1 MRKSVSLV
9 LSSGGARGVAHIG
22 IIEELTR
29 QGYEINSI
37 SGTSMGALVGGIYA
51 SGNLPVFRE
60 WMCKLDKMDVINLMD
75 FTISTDGLV
84 KGNRI
89 IKRLKNIVPD
99 VKIEDLPISFTAV
112 ATDIKNKKEKVFD
125 QGSLYEAIRA
135 SISIPT
141 VLKPCIQDGMV
152 LIDGAVMNPIPINRV
167 KRGENDLLIA
177 VDVNA
182 PIPTA
187 KHSTSLKK
195 TPDEI
200 ELTYFNLLLKKG
212 IKFLPKFPDTQLNYY
227 TLLSQSGSLMIQQ
240 LSALTIQLGKPDILI
255 NIPMNSYGPFHFYK
269 SEEIIDTGAT
279 AMRKALLEYESKD
292 N

>member
-182 PIPTA
+182 PVPTA

-240 LSALTIQLGKPDILI
+240 ISALTIQLGKPDILI

-292 N
+292 Y